1 MDDYYIYLS
10 DTLDSLSVLEKNSI
24 DVMISD
30 IPYGVKIN
38 SNWDLGLPSETVWQE
53 CYRILKP
60 GSFCVVFGQPSMVA
74 NLMAVMNNTDFE
86 YKDMWIWQY
95 QGTHTKGTKVEEEE
109 YLFRSRIRNVF
120 NPIFIFRK
128 GIEGKEKDNWEVYRN
143 NLLNINEVREP
154 YEGNHSN
161 LVKKF
166 KETGQKH
173 MQSNKPSNTFKG
185 LERKGWVPNPKGREP
200 VNLQYFSRATKKE
213 RTIDGLIENK
223 HETVKPI
230 SLMLWLVKLLTNNSE
245 QVVLDPFCGTGS
257 TGCACKLLN
266 RKFIG
271 IDDDEVSVNLAKVR
285 IENIEII
292 KDMFDF

>member
-1 MDDYYIYLS
+1 MSDYCIYLS
-10 DTLDSLSVLEKNSI
+10 DTLDKLSDLEKNSI
-24 DVMISD
+24 DVIISD

-38 SNWDLGLPSETVWQE
+38 PTWDLDLPSEAVWRE

-60 GSFCVVFGQPSMVA
+60 GSFCAVFSQPSGIS
-74 NLMAVMNNTDFE
+74 NLMSVMNNTDFE
-86 YKDMWIWQY
+86 YKDVWIWQY
-95 QGTHTKGTKVEEEE
+95 QGTHTKGIKLEEEGC
-109 YLFRSRIRNVF
+109 LFRSRIRNIF

-128 GIEGKEKDNWEVYRN
+128 DIEGKEKDNWEMYRN
-143 NLLNINEVREP
+143 NLLNIDEVREP
-154 YEGNHSN
+154 YEGNHFN
-161 LVKKF
+161 LTKKF

-173 MQSNKPSNTFKG
+173 LQSKAPSNTFKG
-185 LERKGWVPNPKGREP
+185 LKRKGWVPNPKGREP
-200 VNLQYFSRATKKE
+200 VNIQYFPRATKKE
-213 RTIDGLIENK
+213 KTIDGLIENK

-271 IDDDEVSVNLAKVR
+271 IDNDETSVDLARVR
-285 IENIEII
+285 IENIENI
-292 KDMFDF
+292 KELFDL